1 MPGKFTMGEPVITN
15 DGKAGIIKHCY
26 SWDECNIDW
35 VYGVLLIGHGDNDL
49 TLYFDGQLKS
59 GKVTPKEKR
68 TIDDAVKCVPDGIRK
83 GFKQA
88 WNYCGVM
95 DLYDGEPEM
104 YMAIIAQT
112 IRDDKA
118 KLVGLKKALNIFQM
132 ELNKVL
138 NNVV

>member
-1 MPGKFTMGEPVITN
+1 MGGKFTKDEPVITN
-15 DGKAGIIKHCY
+15 DGKAGHIRHCY
-26 SWDECNIDW
+26 SWDECNVDW
-35 VYGVLLIGHGDNDL
+35 MYGVQLIGAMPDEL
-49 TLYFDGQLKS
+49 TLYVEGQLKS
-59 GKVTPKEKR
+59 GKVEQKEKR
-68 TIDDAVKCVPDGIRK
+68 TIDDALRCVPESIRK

-118 KLVGLKKALNIFQM
+118 KLVGLKKAVNIFQM

-138 NNVV
+138 KT